1 MTLITP
7 HRAPPHHTQKTKYP
21 RRLSRTPAESIAS
34 ARIAFT
40 GLSLEM
46 IIAYSANFIRG
57 QEIVVVSA
65 MAATLRRLLFECVR
79 VLGGSFFPVPSGVA
93 RAISRCPEEVKMSS
107 ILSCFVR
114 FPMSGAHGCSS
125 APTRV
130 ALRDAWTTHERSW
143 SPMSATPWHFRAAL
157 SATHCR
163 FRAPTGVTHGR
174 ARAPMSVSHGHYQ
187 RQWVACIGARKF
199 Q

>member
-1 MTLITP
+1 MPLEDSALP
-7 HRAPPHHTQKTKYP
+7 Y
-21 RRLSRTPAESIAS
+21 AS
-34 ARIAFT
+34 ARAPIFQS
-40 GLSLEM
+40 GLKALRKQPSWRLR
-46 IIAYSANFIRG
+46 SRSRIRLHKWAPNPFL
-57 QEIVVVSA
+57 IDK
-65 MAATLRRLLFECVR
+65 
-79 VLGGSFFPVPSGVA
+79 SFFPVPSGVA

-107 ILSCFVR
+107 ILLCFVR

-130 ALRDAWTTHERSW
+130 PLRDAWTTHERSW

-199 Q
+199 H